1 MKLAAFITAFLF
13 ALASAVSADTLVLR
27 NGVTLTGT
35 YRGGTNT
42 EIWFQQPG
50 AGPTVIST
58 SSIETLTFGPASG
71 GLPVFPG
78 SAMRKAP
85 KQQLRAIPAAAPGR
99 VVREKKAILPER
111 RKPAVAPLPEESF

>member
-1 MKLAAFITAFLF
+1 MKLAAFITASLF
-13 ALASAVSADTLVLR
+13 VLASAASADTLVLR

-50 AGPTVIST
+50 AVPAVIST

-71 GLPVFPG
+71 GLPMFPG
-78 SAMRKAP
+78 SALRRAP
-85 KQQLRAIPAAAPGR
+85 GQQPRAIPAAAPGR

-111 RKPAVAPLPEESF
+111 KKPAVVAASEESF

>member
-1 MKLAAFITAFLF
+1 MKLAALITASLF
-13 ALASAVSADTLVLR
+13 ALAGSASADTLVLR
-27 NGVTLTGT
+27 NGVTMTGA
-35 YRGGTNT
+35 YRGGTNS

-50 AGPTVIST
+50 AAPAVIST

-85 KQQLRAIPAAAPGR
+85 KELHHAIPAAAQGR
-99 VVREKKAILPER
+99 VIREKQAILPER
-111 RKPAVAPLPEESF
+111 KKPAVAPEESF